1 MALNFNATSPLPPPI
16 ARLELELDD
25 ELESLSYE
33 LVSHSGYYGPMGRQL
48 DKLSID
54 LS

>member
-1 MALNFNATSPLPPPI
+1 MALSFNATSPLPPPI

-33 LVSHSGYYGPMGRQL
+33 QLVWVPLGLNLSNGMSHQ
-48 DKLSID
+48 D
-54 LS
+54 